1 MKFIEQLKA
10 YQHQKQ
16 QSTEN
21 EKVMNKLKED
31 DQNELNQTDTVAFKS
46 DEKQLKLNTVNDND
60 NDQTMLIDTNQIVVA
75 ENENKLNDNDI
86 TRPIDNF
93 KDYEKINKLRDNV
106 LKSKQK
112 FVDST
117 ERFIEDA
124 KK

>member
-1 MKFIEQLKA
+1 MKFIDQLKA
-10 YQHQKQ
+10 YQHQKE

-21 EKVMNKLKED
+21 KKVINKLKED
-31 DQNELNQTDTVAFKS
+31 DQTELNQTDTVAFES
-46 DEKQLKLNTVNDND
+46 DEKQLNLNTEND

-93 KDYEKINKLRDNV
+93 KDYEKINKLRKNV
-106 LKSKQK
+106 LNSKQK

-117 ERFIEDA
+117 EKFIEDA